1 MKKVIVLIISFGVVS
16 ILISSCGPGKFLGP
30 TLTPTQTFA
39 PSPTSTLTPTST
51 YTPTPLN
58 TPKPTRNPDWSVR
71 STPHIKIS
79 YPRMW
84 IVVNRSQDPACI
96 PGILDCL
103 LRITEPEN
111 PETSITLVA
120 IDFSFTEQDI
130 NVAEFD
136 DSTWTLEISYLEHY
150 RLADE
155 LILVSKEDIL
165 VSGEPAIMRVFH
177 EPFIRDR
184 KVFGTLYVI
193 RVLVISDRII
203 YHLYFNTTDI
213 DQLDQYQGLM
223 DEIMSSIVFK

>member
-1 MKKVIVLIISFGVVS
+1 
-16 ILISSCGPGKFLGP
+16 
-30 TLTPTQTFA
+30 
-39 PSPTSTLTPTST
+39 
-51 YTPTPLN
+51 
-58 TPKPTRNPDWSVR
+58 
-71 STPHIKIS
+71 
-79 YPRMW
+79 MW